1 MEIYIIIL
9 LILLNGV
16 FSMAEV
22 ALISARKSNL
32 RVQAAQGSKSAKRAL
47 ALAEDSDKFLSTVQI
62 GITLIGILTGIY
74 SGATLSDDFA
84 SLLAGWGVS
93 DSTAQI
99 IAPTIIVVVVTYLSI
114 VFGELVPKRIGMS
127 AAENVAKIVAAP
139 MHYLSVLASPFVWLL
154 SKSID
159 IVAKVLRL
167 HEVESTVSEAEI
179 KSIIQEG
186 TECGE
191 VQEVEQRI
199 VDRVFSLGDRTIG
212 SIMTP
217 RHDLVWIDISMS
229 AAEIRDVVSA
239 APHSIYPVI
248 DSNPDKLLGVVFLK
262 ELFAIVNQ
270 AYFKIES
277 IIRAPKFFHKYTEV
291 YNALEQMRAEHLSYG
306 IVCDEFGLT
315 QGVITLRDVLEAL
328 VGDMLGESEQPN
340 IVVRADGS
348 CLIDGQCPFYDF
360 LLHFDLEDCFSHSD
374 YNTVSGLT
382 LDILGHVPEV
392 GERFSWHEFD
402 FEVVDMDK
410 ARIDKLLVTYNAKQ
424 LA

>member
-1 MEIYIIIL
+1 
-9 LILLNGV
+9 
-16 FSMAEV
+16 MAEV

-32 RVQAAQGSKSAKRAL
+32 RVQAAQGSRSAKRAL
-47 ALAEDSDKFLSTVQI
+47 NLAEDPDKFLSTVQI

-74 SGATLSDDFA
+74 SGAALSDDFA
-84 SLLAGWGVS
+84 VLLARWGVS
-93 DSTAQI
+93 AATAAI
-99 IAPTIIVVVVTYLSI
+99 ISPVIIVVVVTYLSI
-114 VFGELVPKRIGMS
+114 VFGELVPKRIGMTT
-127 AAENVAKIVAAP
+127 AENVAKIVATP
-139 MHYLSVLASPFVWLL
+139 MYYMSVIASPFVWLL

-159 IVAKVLRL
+159 VVAKLLRL
-167 HEVESTVSEAEI
+167 QEVESTVSEAEI

-186 TECGE
+186 AECGE

-217 RHDLVWIDISMS
+217 RHDLVWLNVSMS
-229 AAEIRDVVSA
+229 QSQIRKIVSEH
-239 APHSIYPVI
+239 PHSIYPVF

-262 ELFAIVNQ
+262 ELFGAANEPN
-270 AYFKIES
+270 FNLET
-277 IIRAPKFFHKYTEV
+277 IIRTPKFFHKYTEV
-291 YNALEQMRAEHLSYG
+291 YNALEQMREEHLSYG

-328 VGDMLGESEQPN
+328 VGDMLSESEQPN
-340 IVVRADGS
+340 IVERADGS
-348 CLIDGQCPFYDF
+348 ALIDGQCPFYDF
-360 LLHFDLEDCFSHSD
+360 LLHYDLEDCFSHSD

-392 GERFSWHEFD
+392 GERFSWHDFD
-402 FEVVDMDK
+402 FEVVDMDN
-410 ARIDKLLVTYNAKQ
+410 ARIDKLLVNYKAKQ

>member
-1 MEIYIIIL
+1 
-9 LILLNGV
+9 
-16 FSMAEV
+16 MAEV

-32 RVQAAQGSKSAKRAL
+32 RVQAAQGSKLAKRAL
-47 ALAEDSDKFLSTVQI
+47 NLAEDPDKFLSTVQI

-74 SGATLSDDFA
+74 SGAALADDFTA
-84 SLLAGWGVS
+84 LLISWGISAHTAEVVS
-93 DSTAQI
+93 
-99 IAPTIIVVVVTYLSI
+99 PTVIVVVVTYLSI

-127 AAENVAKIVAAP
+127 AAENVAKIMATP

-159 IVAKVLRL
+159 AVAHLLRL
-167 HEVESTVSEAEI
+167 QEVESTVSEAEI

-217 RHDLVWIDISMS
+217 RHELIWLDVSLST
-229 AAEIRDVVSA
+229 EQIRDIVSREA
-239 APHSIYPVI
+239 HSIYPVM
-248 DSNPDKLLGVVFLK
+248 DANPDKLQGVVFLK
-262 ELFAIVNQ
+262 QLFATINQPDFQLISIVQ
-270 AYFKIES
+270 Q
-277 IIRAPKFFHKYTEV
+277 PKFFHKHTEV
-291 YNALEQMRAEHLSYG
+291 YNALEQMRTEHLSYG

-328 VGDMLGESEQPN
+328 VGDMLSESEQPN
-340 IVVRADGS
+340 IVERGEGS

-360 LLHFDLEDCFSHSD
+360 LLHFGLEDCFSHSD

-382 LDILGHVPEV
+382 LDVLGHVPEV
-392 GERFSWHEFD
+392 GERFSWHDFD
-402 FEVVDMDK
+402 FEVVDMDN
-410 ARIDKLLVTYNAKQ
+410 ARIDKLLVSYKVKQ

>member
-1 MEIYIIIL
+1 
-9 LILLNGV
+9 
-16 FSMAEV
+16 MAEV

-32 RVQAAQGSKSAKRAL
+32 RVQAAQGSKLAKRAL
-47 ALAEDSDKFLSTVQI
+47 NLAEDPDKFLSTVQI

-74 SGATLSDDFA
+74 SGAALADDFTA
-84 SLLAGWGVS
+84 LLISWGVPAH
-93 DSTAQI
+93 TAEVVS
-99 IAPTIIVVVVTYLSI
+99 PTVIVVVVTYLSI

-127 AAENVAKIVAAP
+127 AAENVAKIMATP

-159 IVAKVLRL
+159 AVAHLLRL
-167 HEVESTVSEAEI
+167 QEVESTVSEAEI

-217 RHDLVWIDISMS
+217 RHELIWLDVSMS
-229 AAEIRDVVSA
+229 TEQIRDIVSRE
-239 APHSIYPVI
+239 PHSIYPVM
-248 DSNPDKLLGVVFLK
+248 DANPDKLQGVVFLK
-262 ELFAIVNQ
+262 QLFATINQPDFQLISIVQ
-270 AYFKIES
+270 Q
-277 IIRAPKFFHKYTEV
+277 PKFFHKHTEV
-291 YNALEQMRAEHLSYG
+291 YNALEQMRTEHLSYG

-328 VGDMLGESEQPN
+328 VGDMLSESEQPN
-340 IVVRADGS
+340 IVERGEGS

-360 LLHFDLEDCFSHSD
+360 LLHFGLEDCFSHSD

-382 LDILGHVPEV
+382 LDVLGHVPEV
-392 GERFSWHEFD
+392 GERFSWHDFD
-402 FEVVDMDK
+402 FEVVDMDN
-410 ARIDKLLVTYNAKQ
+410 ARIDKLLVSYKVKQ